1 MSDPAQRLTDRLLL
15 RRVTLAD
22 LPAILRIHLDPLTN
36 QHRPGGA
43 PSQLEA
49 ERDIEGFIG
58 TWQEYGVGY
67 WVAELE
73 GEVVGVA
80 GIRPFLFCGRD
91 SWNLYYRFAP
101 SAWGKGLATEAA
113 CEAVTVARELLPA
126 RPVVARTRPKNLSA
140 ARVAESA
147 GLQRRAELDADEF
160 IIYACGW

>member
-1 MSDPAQRLTDRLLL
+1 M
-15 RRVTLAD
+15 AD

-73 GEVVGVA
+73 REVVGVA
-80 GIRPFLFCGRD
+80 GVRPFLFCGRD

-101 SAWGKGLATEAA
+101 SAWGKGLMGLHRAGS
-113 CEAVTVARELLPA
+113 VS
-126 RPVVARTRPKNLSA
+126 VVS
-140 ARVAESA
+140 ESA
-147 GLQRRAELDADEF
+147 G
-160 IIYACGW
+160 G